1 MTPHAT
7 TPHVT
12 TPHATTPHAT
22 TRLDATSAA
31 RLTESA
37 ALSLPYRRS
46 RGSRIG
52 IVHLGIGAFHRAHQA
67 VYTEDAMLADGDDRW
82 GICGVTQRSAAV
94 AHQLGP
100 QDGLY
105 GVLQRS
111 SGEPTTLRISGAVGE
126 VLDGGG
132 QVDALLDRLAAPD
145 THLVTLTV
153 TEKGYRRGPDGRL
166 DAADPQLAED
176 LAGAVEPGT
185 AVGRLVRGLQ
195 RRLRA
200 GGVPITVLSCDN
212 LSHNG
217 RVLAGLVSDFCAAL
231 PAAEA
236 EPLAAW
242 LAERVSFPSSMVDRI
257 VPATTDADRAEARA
271 ITGLDDA
278 GLVVAEPFRQWV
290 IEDVFAGPRPAW
302 TLAGAQLTEDVTPFE
317 LMKLRLLNG
326 SHSTLAY
333 LGALRGYR
341 TIADAVVDPQLHEI
355 AERLISDDMIPTVP
369 PPDGVDLRAYGE
381 SVLRRYTNA
390 DLRHTCVQVAM
401 DGSQK
406 LPQRLVA
413 PALAAIGLGR
423 QPHLITL
430 GIAAWM
436 AYVALGRSAAGSML
450 PLDDPLAER
459 LGRVR
464 GWTDPGRV
472 VEDLLSIESIFG
484 RELPE
489 IGWWRAELRAQL
501 RELLAGAPPGV
512 GAARTR

>member
-1 MTPHAT
+1 MFDDNLAP
-7 TPHVT
+7 P
-12 TPHATTPHAT
+12 P
-22 TRLDATSAA
+22 
-31 RLTESA
+31 
-37 ALSLPYRRS
+37 
-46 RGSRIG
+46 G
-52 IVHLGIGAFHRAHQA
+52 IVHLGLGNFHRAHQA
-67 VYTEDAMLADGDDRW
+67 VYTRAAVDAAGGDW
-82 GICGVTQRSAAV
+82 GIVGVSNRSQDIPAAMKAQDMRYTVVEISPEGQSYSVPAVHTDAFTAATEPERVV
-94 AHQLGP
+94 AA
-100 QDGLY
+100 
-105 GVLQRS
+105 
-111 SGEPTTLRISGAVGE
+111 I
-126 VLDGGG
+126 
-132 QVDALLDRLAAPD
+132 AAPQ
-145 THLVTLTV
+145 TRIVSLTV
-153 TEKGYRRGPDGRL
+153 TEHGYCYSPGTGALDV
-166 DAADPQLAED
+166 DAAGVQHD
-176 LAGAVEPGT
+176 LHHPDAPVT
-185 AVGRLVRGLQ
+185 AIGQIVRGLQ
-195 RRLRA
+195 ARA
-200 GGVPITVLSCDN
+200 RTHASAITVLSCDN

-333 LGALRGYR
+333 LGALRGHR

-436 AYVALGRSAAGSML
+436 AYVALGRSAAGSTL